1 MQRVLAA
8 WSLIHR
14 VYRAQGRL
22 AQVFKVH
29 SDPGLNLDVLC
40 NQVRG
45 RRVCNRAFYGLVKDA
60 IRHCTTIYAAEV
72 TFVKAGAC
80 GKF

>member
-8 WSLIHR
+8 WPLIHR

-22 AQVFKVH
+22 TQVFKVH

-40 NQVRG
+40 NLARG
-45 RRVCNRAFYGLVKDA
+45 SRVCNRAFYGLVKDA
-60 IRHCTTIYAAEV
+60 IRHCTATYAAEV
-72 TFVKAGAC
+72 AFVTAGAC